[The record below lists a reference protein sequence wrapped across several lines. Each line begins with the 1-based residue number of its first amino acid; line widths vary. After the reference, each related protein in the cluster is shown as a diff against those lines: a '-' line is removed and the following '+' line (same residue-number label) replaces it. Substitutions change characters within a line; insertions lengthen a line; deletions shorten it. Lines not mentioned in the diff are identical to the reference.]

1 MVTRQSSPNFFLRYQ
16 ALIRPPGPPPTI
28 ARSSIDFC
36 YLPAKL
42 RRPDRHA
49 TCPRLRIA
57 CQTERGAERQKSHPA
72 PEIQSANSTF
82 SAAKGANSASGDSHL
97 SFSRSAFVP
106 ERKMNNRRR
115 SEIEAK
121 RPAAAKEAKPG
132 RHFAAQNVWRT

>member
-1 MVTRQSSPNFFLRYQ
+1 MVTRQSSPSFFLRYQ

-82 SAAKGANSASGDSHL
+82 SAAKGANSASGDAHFPL
-97 SFSRSAFVP
+97 A
-106 ERKMNNRRR
+106 
-115 SEIEAK
+115 EALLFLK
-121 RPAAAKEAKPG
+121 G
-132 RHFAAQNVWRT
+132 R

>member
-1 MVTRQSSPNFFLRYQ
+1 MVTRQRSPSFFLRYQ

-57 CQTERGAERQKSHPA
+57 CQTERGAERQKIPPRSR
-72 PEIQSANSTF
+72 
-82 SAAKGANSASGDSHL
+82 DS
-97 SFSRSAFVP
+97 
-106 ERKMNNRRR
+106 ERQFDVFGRQRGELRLRRQ
-115 SEIEAK
+115 
-121 RPAAAKEAKPG
+121 PP
-132 RHFAAQNVWRT
+132 FL